1 MPNRIL
7 IVEDDTPIR
16 ELVTSLLRDVGYDV
30 VTTTNGVAALETLQR
45 DQSFDLVLLDMGLPL
60 MNGRE
65 LAQQMAASG
74 IDVPVLVMTAGR
86 DARRAAHDI
95 GAIGYIA
102 KPFDID
108 ELERAVRVALEGG
121 GEVNPRSHFALPQ
134 LRSLRRS
141 RLTGDATAPQPF
153 RLRRSFNV

>member
-1 MPNRIL
+1 MANRIL

-30 VTTTNGVAALETLQR
+30 LTTTNGVAALEALQGEA
-45 DQSFDLVLLDMGLPL
+45 QFDLILLDMGLPL
-60 MNGRE
+60 MSGRE
-65 LAQQMAASG
+65 LAQQMANHG
-74 IDVPVLVMTAGR
+74 IEVPILVMTAGR
-86 DARRAAHDI
+86 DARRAAHEI

-121 GEVNPRSHFALPQ
+121 ADVNPRSHFALPQ
-134 LRSLRRS
+134 LRGLRRA
-141 RLTGDATAPQPF
+141 RPLGDATPPQAL
-153 RLRRSFNV
+153 RLRRSFNA

>member
-121 GEVNPRSHFALPQ
+121 GR
-134 LRSLRRS
+134 
-141 RLTGDATAPQPF
+141 G
-153 RLRRSFNV
+153 